1 MEMSCANG
9 NTANARPEN
18 EKKTPQNIRKEWK
31 QHCVNA
37 LHK

>member
-18 EKKTPQNIRKEWK
+18 EKKNSTKYKKGMEA
-31 QHCVNA
+31 A
-37 LHK
+37 LCKRAP